1 MKKYVEKYL
10 SDTLNVHLPKK
21 TFKERHTFQKR
32 ADESYRIML
41 KYPNRLP
48 IICEKWGNDPDMP
61 EIDRKK
67 YLVPSDLGVN
77 QFLYI
82 IRTRMKLL
90 LKKVVYFCKWYS
102 HAPHWWKYIRILLI
116 DTKMK
121 MDFYIFPTVE
131 KILSVKNYI

>member
-82 IRTRMKLL
+82 IRTRMKLPPEKSL
-90 LKKVVYFCKWYS
+90 
-102 HAPHWWKYIRILLI
+102 
-116 DTKMK
+116 
-121 MDFYIFPTVE
+121 YIFVNGTVMPHTGGNISE
-131 KILSVKNYI
+131 YYHRYKDEDGFLYISYSGENTFG